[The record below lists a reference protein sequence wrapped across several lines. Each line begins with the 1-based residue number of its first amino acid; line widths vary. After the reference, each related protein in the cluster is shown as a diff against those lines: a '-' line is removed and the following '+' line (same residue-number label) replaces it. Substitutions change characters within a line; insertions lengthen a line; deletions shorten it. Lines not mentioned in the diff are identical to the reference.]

1 MGQKRHSYK
10 RRIKKE
16 DRIKREALR
25 ILPTLCPAEH
35 LQALAQLDQAIKN
48 GQAKWPQ
55 EADTGATHPQGE
67 SGKQNGEQT
76 PHRAQEDQHDPRKGI
91 F

>member
-1 MGQKRHSYK
+1 MGQKRTSYK
-10 RRIKKE
+10 RRIGAG

-48 GQAKWPQ
+48 GQAKWAQ
-55 EADTGATHPQGE
+55 DADTDD
-67 SGKQNGEQT
+67 T
-76 PHRAQEDQHDPRKGI
+76 PHLGDNGTENDFKRPDGALEGQDDPL
-91 F
+91 